1 MKRKYIYL
9 IAILLTIS
17 LSYADFYIGKDLQKI
32 IPLEEKYRVEDGDG
46 LVKEANALT
55 SLTIKNEQ
63 NSDETITYK
72 YTIKIPEISG
82 AYRYKYND
90 KENYLVFTANG
101 ETTIELK
108 SNETLII
115 YDIPIDAEYT
125 IVQETSNENYTIKVG
140 GTETKTYKGKTTD
153 DNNVTFNNSTKVEDE
168 KTSEQPQNDTKKEDK
183 KAKKKDIPN
192 TGETEIK
199 MILVLIVSVL
209 VIYCFKKIKIRR
221 FE

>member
-72 YTIKIPEISG
+72 YIIKIPKISRT
-82 AYRYKYND
+82 YRYKYND

-115 YDIPIDAEYT
+115 YDIPVDAEYT

-140 GTETKTYKGKTTD
+140 KT
-153 DNNVTFNNSTKVEDE
+153 
-168 KTSEQPQNDTKKEDK
+168 
-183 KAKKKDIPN
+183 
-192 TGETEIK
+192 
-199 MILVLIVSVL
+199 
-209 VIYCFKKIKIRR
+209 
-221 FE
+221 